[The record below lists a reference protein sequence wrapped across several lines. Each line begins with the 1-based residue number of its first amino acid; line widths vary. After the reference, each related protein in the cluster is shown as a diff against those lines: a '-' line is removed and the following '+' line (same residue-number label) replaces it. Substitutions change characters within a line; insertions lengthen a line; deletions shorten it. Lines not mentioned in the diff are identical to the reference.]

1 MLKYTMNEDD
11 THDLLTKAYMEY
23 FKANEKFEARNS
35 VRTHRES
42 RRWLR
47 EIRTLAKNR
56 MDEIH
61 EKHQTKNDDSTS

>member
-1 MLKYTMNEDD
+1 MIKDD
-11 THDLLTKAYMEY
+11 THDKLTKAYMAY

-47 EIRTLAKNR
+47 EIRILAKER

-61 EKHQTKNDDSTS
+61 TKHNIKTKGNNS